1 MGFIKNKLRK
11 KRKLARSKEFR
22 EAFQYKLR
30 KKRKPAFE
38 YKSGKKRKSAMSIE
52 FKKAFKESL
61 KENDAVLRILAKL

>member
-1 MGFIKNKLRK
+1 MGIIKNKLRK
-11 KRKLARSKEFR
+11 KRRLARSKEFR
-22 EAFQYKLR
+22 EVFQYKLR